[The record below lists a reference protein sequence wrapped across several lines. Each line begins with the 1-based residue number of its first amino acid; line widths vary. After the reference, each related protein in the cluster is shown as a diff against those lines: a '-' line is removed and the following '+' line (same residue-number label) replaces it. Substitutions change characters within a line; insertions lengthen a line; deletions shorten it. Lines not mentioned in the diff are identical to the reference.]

1 MTDATRYLSISEAD
15 FAPYFVLTPNGDPC
29 TIDNYSIYFA
39 PVFVMIA
46 GVSVPISLPLET

>member
-46 GVSVPISLPLET
+46 GVSVPISLPT